1 MVRRLRLFRKTDP
14 MRAILIALALL
25 LAAAGG
31 YAFKEFAVARNVAE
45 APPQATLDQAISQYL
60 KDHPQEVLA
69 ALKAAQAKAER
80 QQLAEAQQALETR
93 QDQIF
98 NNPADPVIGNPDG
111 DVTVVEFFDY
121 RCPYCKR
128 VLDSLNGLVKVDPKI
143 RVVFKEFPILGPESV
158 VAAKIALAAHRQGK
172 YEAVHNAFMAHRGS
186 FEEAAL
192 LELAASVGAD
202 STKLAA
208 DMQDPAILGQIQ
220 ANDSLAAAL
229 GITGTPGFLF
239 NKQLVPGAIM
249 LEDMKKYVAAARSQP
264 G

>member
-1 MVRRLRLFRKTDP
+1 MVGRCVLLKGFP

-25 LAAAGG
+25 LAAIGG
-31 YAFKEFAVARNVAE
+31 YAAKEFAVARDTAE
-45 APPQATLDQAISQYL
+45 APPAAPIEQQISQYL
-60 KDHPQEVLA
+60 KDHPEEVMA
-69 ALKAAQAKAER
+69 ALRLAQGNAEKR
-80 QQLAEAQQALETR
+80 QLAEAQLALEEQ

-98 NNPADPVIGNPDG
+98 NNPADPVSGNAKG

-128 VLDSLNGLVKVDPKI
+128 VTDSLMTLLTDDPNIKLVY
-143 RVVFKEFPILGPESV
+143 KEFPILGPQSV

-172 YEAVHNAFMAHRGS
+172 YEQVHTAFMAHKGA
-186 FEEAAL
+186 FEEADL

-202 STKLAA
+202 PVKLAA
-208 DMQDPAILGQIQ
+208 DMQDPAIHGQLQ
-220 ANDSLAAAL
+220 ANESLATAL

-239 NKQLVPGAIM
+239 GKQLVPGAVS
-249 LEDMKKYVAAARSQP
+249 LDDMKKLVTEARAKA

>member
-1 MVRRLRLFRKTDP
+1 
-14 MRAILIALALL
+14 MRAILIAFALL

-31 YAFKEFAVARNVAE
+31 YAFKEFATARDSVE
-45 APPQATLDQAISQYL
+45 APPSTSIDQQIAQYL
-60 KDHPQEVLA
+60 KAHPEEVMA
-69 ALKAAQAKAER
+69 ALKQAQVNAQKQQQAESH
-80 QQLAEAQQALETR
+80 QALEQK

-98 NNPADPVIGNPDG
+98 NNPTDPVIGNLQG

-128 VLDSLNGLVKVDPKI
+128 VSDSLMELLKDDPNVRLVY
-143 RVVFKEFPILGPESV
+143 KEFPILGPDSV

-172 YEAVHNAFMAHRGS
+172 YEQVHTAFMAHKGS
-186 FEEAAL
+186 FAEADL

-202 STKLAA
+202 ATRLAA
-208 DMQDPAILGQIQ
+208 DMEDPAIQGQLQ

-239 NKQLVPGAIM
+239 GKQLVPGAIS
-249 LEDMKKYVAAARSQP
+249 LDDMKKLVAAARAQA

>member
-1 MVRRLRLFRKTDP
+1 

-31 YAFKEFAVARNVAE
+31 YALKEFAVARNSAE
-45 APPQATLDQAISQYL
+45 APTSISVDQQISQYL
-60 KDHPQEVLA
+60 KAHPDEVLA
-69 ALKAAQAKAER
+69 ALKQAQANSEK
-80 QQLAEAQQALETR
+80 QQQAEAHQALELK

-98 NNPADPVIGNPDG
+98 NNPADPVVGNVKG

-128 VLDSLNGLVKVDPKI
+128 VTDALAELLKGDPNIRLVYKD
-143 RVVFKEFPILGPESV
+143 FPILGPDSV
-158 VAAKIALAAHRQGK
+158 VAAKIALAAQRQGK
-172 YEAVHNAFMAHRGS
+172 YEAVHTAFMGHKGS
-186 FEEAAL
+186 FEESAL

-202 STKLAA
+202 PTKLAA
-208 DMQDPAILGQIQ
+208 DMQDPAILGQLQ

-239 NKQLVPGAIM
+239 GKQLVPGAVS
-249 LEDMKKYVAAARSQP
+249 LDDMKKLVSEARAQA

>member
-1 MVRRLRLFRKTDP
+1 
-14 MRAILIALALL
+14 MRAILIALALF
-25 LAAAGG
+25 LAAIGG
-31 YAFKEFAVARNVAE
+31 YAFKEFASARN
-45 APPQATLDQAISQYL
+45 ATEVTTSIDQQISQFL
-60 KDHPQEVLA
+60 RNHPDEVMT
-69 ALKAAQAKAER
+69 ALQLAQANQER
-80 QQLAEAQQALETR
+80 QQKAEAQQALEVK

-98 NNPADPVIGNPDG
+98 NNPADPVMGNPQG

-128 VLDSLNGLVKVDPKI
+128 VSDSLLALLKDDPNIKLVY
-143 RVVFKEFPILGPESV
+143 KEFPILGPDSV

-172 YEAVHNAFMAHRGS
+172 YEQVHTAFMAHKGS
-186 FEEAAL
+186 FDQAAL

-202 STKLAA
+202 QAKLAA
-208 DMQDPAILGQIQ
+208 DMQDPAILGLLQ

-239 NKQLVPGAIM
+239 GRQLVPGAVT
-249 LEDMKKYVAAARSQP
+249 LDDMKKLVSAARAQA

>member
-1 MVRRLRLFRKTDP
+1 

-25 LAAAGG
+25 LAAIGG
-31 YAFKEFAVARNVAE
+31 YAFKEFAAARDSAE
-45 APPQATLDQAISQYL
+45 APPSTSIDQRISQYL
-60 KDHPQEVLA
+60 KAHPDEVLA
-69 ALKAAQAKAER
+69 ALKLAQANA
-80 QQLAEAQQALETR
+80 QQQQQAEAQQSLEQK

-98 NNPADPVIGNPDG
+98 NNPADPVIGNAQG

-128 VLDSLNGLVKVDPKI
+128 VTDSLMTLLKDDPNV
-143 RVVFKEFPILGPESV
+143 RLVFKEFPILGPESV

-172 YEAVHNAFMAHRGS
+172 YEQVHTAFMAHKGS

-192 LELAASVGAD
+192 LELAGSVGAD
-202 STKLAA
+202 TARLAA
-208 DMQDPAILGQIQ
+208 DMADPAIQGQLQ

-239 NKQLVPGAIM
+239 GKQLVPGAVS
-249 LEDMKKYVAAARSQP
+249 LDDMKKLVSATRAQA